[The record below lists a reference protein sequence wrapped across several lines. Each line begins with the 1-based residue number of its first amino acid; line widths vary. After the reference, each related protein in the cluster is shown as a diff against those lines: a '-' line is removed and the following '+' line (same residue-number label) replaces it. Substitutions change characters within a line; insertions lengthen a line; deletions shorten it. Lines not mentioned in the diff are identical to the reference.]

1 MGEALWRSRYYYINC
16 THFNAYFSPSSSIA
30 SDVGIEYYILECL
43 GPGLPLAGVH
53 SASTHRLVHI
63 LYDTRPIFTPKLQ
76 KLALPTKRSFEIA
89 LPHGTRAQVQ
99 LLLPPSWREEL
110 RDAAFPVL
118 VEMYDMNF
126 MSEMFNINV

>member
-1 MGEALWRSRYYYINC
+1 MARSEPLCVTCDLGDVLWSSRYYYINC
-16 THFNAYFSPSSSIA
+16 SHFDAHVNPLSSI
-30 SDVGIEYYILECL
+30 SNGSPGVGYYILECQ

-53 SASTHRLVHI
+53 NAQTHRLKRVI
-63 LYDTRPIFTPKLQ
+63 FDTRGMHAERLQ
-76 KLALPTKRSFEIA
+76 QLALPTQKSFEIP

-118 VEMYDMNF
+118 VE
-126 MSEMFNINV
+126 V